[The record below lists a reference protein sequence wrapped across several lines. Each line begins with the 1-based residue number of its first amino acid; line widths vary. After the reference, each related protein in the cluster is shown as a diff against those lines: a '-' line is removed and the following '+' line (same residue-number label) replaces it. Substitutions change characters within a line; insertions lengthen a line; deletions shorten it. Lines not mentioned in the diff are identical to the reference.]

1 MTLTTRP
8 LVAELAAGLV
18 LTGCQIGSA
27 AGLSPRSTPKAA
39 TSSDPAQALHAFAN
53 CLRTHGIPANDTTIS
68 VNGAQYRGL
77 KLTGDVDASKLRDAA
92 QACKSLWTPSVTKDP
107 VATMETYGKFLKDAY
122 CLRAHGL
129 DTPDPIEVAD
139 GGLVTPPAAGV
150 SGEPASWPPA
160 AKAAWDACKSLLPA
174 RPGSGA

>member
-8 LVAELAAGLV
+8 LVAALAAGLL
-18 LTGCQIGSA
+18 LTACRTGPAIGPSPTPAPSA
-27 AGLSPRSTPKAA
+27 TASA
-39 TSSDPAQALHAFAN
+39 DPAQALHAFAN
-53 CLRTHGIPANDTTIS
+53 CLRIHGIPANDTTIS
-68 VNGAQYRGL
+68 VKGAQYRGL
-77 KLTGDVDASKLRDAA
+77 KLTEDVDPTKLRVAA

-107 VATMETYGKFLKDAY
+107 VGTMETYGKFLKDAY

-129 DTPDPIEVAD
+129 DAPDPIEVAD

-150 SGEPASWPPA
+150 TGEPASWPPA

-174 RPGSGA
+174 RAGSGA